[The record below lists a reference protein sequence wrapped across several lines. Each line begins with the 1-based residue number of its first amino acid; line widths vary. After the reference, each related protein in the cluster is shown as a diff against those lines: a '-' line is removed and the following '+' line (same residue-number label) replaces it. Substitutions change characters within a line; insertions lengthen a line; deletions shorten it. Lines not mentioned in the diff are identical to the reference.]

1 MRTEFSERLKIAMNL
16 RGVTAYAIGRDT
28 SVSKQSTMGYLKGRS
43 PLIKAVITLSEY
55 LSVGLM
61 WLATGTGNME
71 KNSNPG
77 VGSPNN

>member
-55 LSVGLM
+55 LSVDLM

-71 KNSNPG
+71 KSSNPG
-77 VGSPNN
+77 VGSPDN